1 MRTISSSDKKSLFAN
16 LWKVYQYRQLIVVFA
31 ARHIKSK
38 YAQTFMGV
46 LWSIFQPLTALVIFT
61 FFFKTIIKLDTGV
74 IPYSL
79 FVFCG
84 MISWYYFTFLVENGA
99 ESLKDAQSIIRKLYF
114 PKLLLPLSKAL
125 AGLVDFAISLII
137 LLVLMLILGFYPGIN
152 IIFLPIFILLNMITG
167 LSIGIWLSV
176 LSIRYVDMKIF
187 IPYII
192 SFGIW
197 LTPVFYPPKI
207 ILNEFNFLIFMNPMA
222 AVIAGYRWAILGD
235 AIPSVYYAVSFI
247 PVIILFVSGL
257 MYFNKIEH
265 KIVDIL

>member
-1 MRTISSSDKKSLFAN
+1 MKIISSSDKKSFFAN

-46 LWSIFQPLTALVIFT
+46 LWSIFQPLTALLIFT
-61 FFFKTIIKLDTGV
+61 LFFGKIIKLDSGS

-79 FVFCG
+79 FVFSG

-114 PKLLLPLSKAL
+114 PKLLLPLSKAI
-125 AGLVDFAISLII
+125 AGLVDFVISLLI
-137 LLVLMLILGFYPGIN
+137 LIVLMLIFGFYPGIN
-152 IIFLPIFILLNMITG
+152 ILFLPIFILLNMITG

-207 ILNEFNFLIFMNPMA
+207 IPNDYNFLIYMNPMA
-222 AVIAGYRWAILGD
+222 AVIAGYRWSILGD
-235 AIPSVYYAVSFI
+235 VIPSIYYAFSAIPVMVLFI
-247 PVIILFVSGL
+247 SGL
-257 MYFNKIEH
+257 IYFNKIEH